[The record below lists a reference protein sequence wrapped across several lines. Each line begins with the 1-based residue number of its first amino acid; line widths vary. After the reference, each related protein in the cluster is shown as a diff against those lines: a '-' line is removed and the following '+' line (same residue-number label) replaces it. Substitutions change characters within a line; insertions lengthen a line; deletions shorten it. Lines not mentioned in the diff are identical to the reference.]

1 MRCEEGT
8 GERIKY
14 DNTLLVKVR
23 SDKINRHQSVE
34 DSRARGSAGT

>member
-8 GERIKY
+8 CERIKY
-14 DNTLLVKVR
+14 NKTLLVKV
-23 SDKINRHQSVE
+23 SLDKINRNQSVE